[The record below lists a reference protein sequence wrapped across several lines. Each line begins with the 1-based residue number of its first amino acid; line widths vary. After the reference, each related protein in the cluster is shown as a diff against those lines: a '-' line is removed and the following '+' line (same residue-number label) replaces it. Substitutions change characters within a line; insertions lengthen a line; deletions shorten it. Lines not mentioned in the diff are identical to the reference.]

1 MSQKGQKLLY
11 TRVGADPVLKAVMAD
26 IHMQAV
32 QADKGFMTRAQW
44 AAKWNLAA
52 NHQASL
58 YVDRAVKIGVLVKK
72 RFRVITKGRMRLLDH
87 FGPPPA
93 STKRKAS

>member
-1 MSQKGQKLLY
+1 MSRKGQRLLY
-11 TRVGADPVLKAVMAD
+11 SRVGADPILKAVMAD

-32 QADKGFMTRAQW
+32 KADKGFLTRAEW

-52 NHQASL
+52 NHQASI

-87 FGPPPA
+87 FGPPD
-93 STKRKAS
+93 KRKAS

>member
-1 MSQKGQKLLY
+1 MSKKGQKLLY
-11 TRVGADPVLKAVMAD
+11 SRVGADPILKAVMAD

-32 QADKGFMTRAQW
+32 QADKGFLTRAEW

-52 NHQASL
+52 NHQASI

-87 FGPPPA
+87 FGPPD
-93 STKRKAS
+93 KRKAP

>member
-1 MSQKGQKLLY
+1 MSKRGQKLLY
-11 TRVGADPVLKAVMAD
+11 SRVGNDPVLKAVMAD
-26 IHMQAV
+26 IHMKAV
-32 QADKGFMTRAQW
+32 QPDKGFLTREQW
-44 AAKWNLAA
+44 ATKWNLAA

-87 FGPPPA
+87 IGPPPA
-93 STKRKAS
+93 SKRKAP

>member
-1 MSQKGQKLLY
+1 MSQKGKKLLY

-32 QADKGFMTRAQW
+32 QADKGFLTRAEW
-44 AAKWNLAA
+44 AKKWNLAA

-87 FGPPPA
+87 FGPPPPT
-93 STKRKAS
+93 TKRKAT

>member
-1 MSQKGQKLLY
+1 MSSRGQKLLY
-11 TRVGADPVLKAVMAD
+11 SRVGNDPVLKAVMAD
-26 IHMQAV
+26 IHMKAV
-32 QADKGFMTRAQW
+32 QPDKGFLTREQW
-44 AAKWNLAA
+44 ATKWNLAA

-93 STKRKAS
+93 TKRKAS

>member
-1 MSQKGQKLLY
+1 MSSRGQKLLY
-11 TRVGADPVLKAVMAD
+11 SRVGNDPVLKAVMAD
-26 IHMQAV
+26 IHMKAV
-32 QADKGFMTRAQW
+32 QPDKGFLTREQW
-44 AAKWNLAA
+44 ATKWGLAA

-93 STKRKAS
+93 TKRKAS

>member
-1 MSQKGQKLLY
+1 MSRKGKKLLY
-11 TRVGADPVLKAVMAD
+11 TRFGSDPVLRAVMAD

-32 QADKGFMTRAQW
+32 QPDKGFLTREQW
-44 AAKWNLAA
+44 AKKWGLAA

-58 YVDRAVKIGVLVKK
+58 YVDRAVKIGILVKK

-87 FGPPPA
+87 FGPPP
-93 STKRKAS
+93 SRKKI

>member
-1 MSQKGQKLLY
+1 MSRKGQKLLY
-11 TRVGADPVLKAVMAD
+11 SRVGSDPVLKAVMAD
-26 IHMQAV
+26 IHRQAV
-32 QADKGFMTRAQW
+32 QADKGFLTRAEW

-87 FGPPPA
+87 FGPPD
-93 STKRKAS
+93 KRKAS

>member
-1 MSQKGQKLLY
+1 MSKRGQKLLY
-11 TRVGADPVLKAVMAD
+11 TRFGSDPVLKAVMAD

-32 QADKGFMTRAQW
+32 LPDKGFLTREQW
-44 AAKWNLAA
+44 ATKWNLAA

-87 FGPPPA
+87 FGPPPPA
-93 STKRKAS
+93 TKRKAT